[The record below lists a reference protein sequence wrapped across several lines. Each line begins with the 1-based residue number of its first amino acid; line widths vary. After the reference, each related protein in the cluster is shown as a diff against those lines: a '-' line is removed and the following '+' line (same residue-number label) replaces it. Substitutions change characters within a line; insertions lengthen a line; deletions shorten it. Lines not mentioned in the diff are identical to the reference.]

1 MSSKRILANDLV
13 PGSAMHPGQLLR
25 DELDARDMKQI
36 DLAKELGI
44 AKNVMSEI
52 INGKRNL
59 TPELAVRLEEALGI
73 KAEFWMKYQ
82 MAYEIDK
89 IRIKNK
95 KAVQKANISPNAK
108 KQLNAVF

>member
-1 MSSKRILANDLV
+1 MSSKRLLANDLT
-13 PGSAMHPGQLLR
+13 PGSAMHPGQLLK
-25 DELDARDMKQI
+25 DELDARSMKQI
-36 DLAKELGI
+36 DLAKKLGI

-59 TPELAVRLEEALGI
+59 SPEFAVRLEDVMDI

-95 KAVQKANISPNAK
+95 KAVQKANILPRAK
-108 KQLNAVF
+108 KKLASI